1 MLSEFGSL
9 SFGGSRSKWFGEALR
24 DFPKKYPAVK
34 SVMFFH
40 FDADKTAT
48 QQVLDWYIIDDK
60 SVVKAITTQMNNWPD
75 SLKAFK

>member
-1 MLSEFGSL
+1 
-9 SFGGSRSKWFGEALR
+9 
-24 DFPKKYPAVK
+24 
-34 SVMFFH
+34 MFFH